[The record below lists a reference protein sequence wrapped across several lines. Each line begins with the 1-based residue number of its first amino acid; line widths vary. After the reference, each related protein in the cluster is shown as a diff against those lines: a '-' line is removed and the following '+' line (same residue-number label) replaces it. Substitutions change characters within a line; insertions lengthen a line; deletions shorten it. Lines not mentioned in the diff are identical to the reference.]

1 MPLAKSLSL
10 KSLSILK
17 TKKERPYLPAGPLS
31 EGNLIFS
38 MPYAAAASR
47 AIAAV
52 GASSHNFCSDVT
64 VSPLPAGEICLAKT
78 PPDLIFPGFPW
89 PIMNLGFT

>member
-38 MPYAAAASR
+38 MPYAAAAFR
-47 AIAAV
+47 TIAAFGTSSPQFLLSCV
-52 GASSHNFCSDVT
+52 RLASAS
-64 VSPLPAGEICLAKT
+64 GR
-78 PPDLIFPGFPW
+78 
-89 PIMNLGFT
+89 NLLGKNSS